1 MKHWIY
7 FTIFFL
13 ASTELTAQDTLKND
27 NLDEVLIYSNKFAE
41 RRKNL
46 VQKIEVVTAKTIAFL
61 NTQNTGDLLMQ
72 SGNVFVQKSQQGGSS
87 PVIRGFEASRVLL
100 VIDGIRMNNAI
111 YRSGHL
117 QNVITVDQ
125 NMLERIEILYGPSST
140 IYGSDALGGVVH
152 LRTKAPRLSVDGKS
166 AISGSAFTR
175 YSSANNEKTFH
186 ADLNIGGK
194 KFAWLQSYNF
204 SDFSDLRIGDNDHPD
219 YPGFGRRNEYVTRIN
234 GMDSI
239 VKNKDNRIQ
248 KFSGYTQ
255 WDMMQKFLFAPSEKS
270 SHLLNL
276 QYSGSSDIPR
286 YDRLQDVR
294 NGALRFAEWYYGPQ
308 NRLLAAYEFNRTKL
322 WWFNEFRTILS
333 YQHVKESR
341 HQRSY
346 RSDLLENRKEAVDV
360 AGITIDGRKLW
371 SKHELT
377 VGVDA
382 QFNFV
387 NSKAHAANIQNG
399 SISKLDSRY
408 PNGANKMILAG
419 VYGQHV
425 FKFGNGK
432 FVLNDG
438 LRLQLTSLRSTIADN
453 SFFNFPFTEME
464 QENMALTGN
473 IGLVYMPTLNWRF
486 TTGLSTGFRSPNID
500 DLGKIFESNSAS
512 AQLILPNP
520 NIKPEYTY
528 NADLNVAYRQ
538 PTFSLE
544 AGVFLTRFQNAI
556 ALAPFSYNGE
566 DSVMFN
572 GAMSAV
578 FANQNINKG
587 SLWGMHAGFDMKL
600 STYIN
605 LAGNINYTHGRLEPA
620 SKEKIPMDHIPPVFG
635 KASLKYIN
643 KGLNLDLYTIFN
655 GWKRIDDYNPSGE
668 DNAQYATAG
677 GTPSWFTI
685 NFKAGYQLQNWTL
698 QAGME
703 NILDR
708 NYRVFASGFS
718 SAGRNVILALRYQL

>member
-464 QENMALTGN
+464 QENLALTGN

-528 NADLNVAYRQ
+528 NADFNVAYRQ